1 MDEKTPAFEE
11 LKKEAPAALE
21 WQQYYHAVV
30 DRLWIVILLV
40 VLGLIASLVYLKN
53 QEKTYVARSVLF
65 LEMDTERVLKGVETV
80 RDVQIRSLDMV
91 NTVVDSLK
99 GYPFALRVSER
110 LGLANSNSF
119 RTAVKAGNKEM
130 SSADAAGRL
139 LRMVAVQYRKATR
152 LIDIYVTTRDANL
165 STEIANGY
173 ANEYLRLMLERS
185 TESTRSAGQFLV
197 EETQRLG
204 EKLKI
209 SEEALQSFRERER
222 TASFENMLAEAQE
235 SSKKISL
242 EISRNQQ
249 LLEQVQRDVE
259 AAAKDP
265 KNEAMLLQLPTVLS
279 DTQIANANAS
289 IEQQEGELDLLSQRY
304 HAEHPLYATAKK
316 RIDVAKQDRRDLLAK
331 TVSLLGSQ
339 QLLLEETLRRLQQ
352 QKSDAERR
360 LLDVTAKSL
369 EYNSLSRAV
378 EADRALY
385 GSVVARLKEV
395 DVTKGMADQSIRIH
409 EPALGASP
417 TEIPYVKS
425 IILGLAAGLA
435 AGIGVALLLDA
446 IDPTFRTVEQEER
459 VTGVKVITAVPEIKT
474 QKAGLIVVQERHGF
488 VAESFRTLRTS
499 IAMLGGREQRKV
511 FLFTSAVPSEGKT
524 FSSANFAATLAQ
536 QGFRTLYVDAD
547 LRKPSV
553 SKLLFG
559 ENRSTGLNEVLLGK
573 CTFEEALQSGGIDN
587 LTVVTAGGRAEH
599 PSELL
604 AGLSFE
610 KFIEKAR
617 QEYDRIV
624 LDTAPVIAV
633 SDTLLILRLADVNC
647 LIVRAHSTPKKSV
660 VHAIRLLD
668 ENNCPPAGVI
678 LNRMRAGRSGGY
690 YYYSGRSYGGKT
702 YGAKGVYGKKA

>member
-11 LKKEAPAALE
+11 LKKEAPSSFE
-21 WQQYYHAVV
+21 WQQYYHAVL
-30 DRLWIVILLV
+30 DRLWIVILMV
-40 VLGLIASLVYLKN
+40 ILGVIASLVYLKN
-53 QEKTYVARSVLF
+53 QETTYIARSVLF

-99 GYPFALRVSER
+99 GYPFALRVAER
-110 LGLANSNSF
+110 LGLATSTSF

-139 LRMVAVQYRKATR
+139 LKMVAVQYRKATR
-152 LIDIYVTTRDANL
+152 LIDIYATTRDASL

-222 TASFENMLAEAQE
+222 TASFENMLTEAQE
-235 SSKKISL
+235 SVKKIST

-249 LLEQVQRDVE
+249 LLEQVQRDVD

-265 KNEAMLLQLPTVLS
+265 KNETMLLQLPTILS
-279 DTQIANANAS
+279 DVQIANANAS

-304 HAEHPLYATAKK
+304 HAEHPLYATAKQ
-316 RIDVAKQDRRDLLAK
+316 RLDVAKQDRRERLAK
-331 TVSLLGSQ
+331 AVSLLGSQ
-339 QLLLEETLRRLQQ
+339 QVLLQESLTRLDQ
-352 QKSDAERR
+352 QKSDAEKR
-360 LLDVTAKSL
+360 LLEVTAKSL

-417 TEIPYVKS
+417 SQIPYAKA

-435 AGIGVALLLDA
+435 IGIGLALLLDA
-446 IDPTFRTVEQEER
+446 IDPTFRTVDQEER
-459 VTGVKVITAVPEIKT
+459 VTGVKVITVIPEIKT
-474 QKAGLIVVQERHGF
+474 QKPGLAVVNERSGF

-499 IAMLGGREQRKV
+499 IAMLGGREERKV
-511 FLFTSAVPSEGKT
+511 FLFTSALPSEGKT
-524 FSSANFAATLAQ
+524 FNSANFAAALAQ

-553 SKLLFG
+553 SRLLFG
-559 ENRSTGLNEVLLGK
+559 EIRTPGLNEILQGNA
-573 CTFEEALQSGGIDN
+573 TFEEAVHSGNVDN
-587 LTVVTAGGRAEH
+587 LSVVPAGGRAQH

-604 AGLSFE
+604 AGANFE
-610 KFIEKAR
+610 KFLEKAR
-617 QEYDRIV
+617 KDFDRVV
-624 LDTAPVIAV
+624 LDTAPIIAV

-647 LIVRAHSTPKKSV
+647 LVVRAHSTPKKSV
-660 VHAIRLLD
+660 LHAIRLLD
-668 ENNCPPAGVI
+668 EIDCPPAGVI
-678 LNRMRAGRSGGY
+678 LNRVKAARSGGY
-690 YYYSGRSYGGKT
+690 YAYSGRVYGGKT
-702 YGAKGVYGKKA
+702 YGAKGVYGNNG